1 MQVFPKNILK
11 FIVGMF
17 IVSAIVSPLK
27 ADINSQGLI
36 CELENGYDYGY
47 YFSNDEVEHYTFIV
61 TDDKILSNINP
72 LGTFTDKSDY
82 IEWNIQFSDRTFW
95 FRINLATL
103 ILTMESEEANLN
115 FNHQCEIYELTQWNR
130 KLSELDA
137 SLITKEYYS
146 KLSYII
152 REYIE
157 REYFIRTLEMTTEEI
172 ECCND
177 FLKLNKKY
185 FKDIIEVLKKA
196 DKVKYARDIPEFDIK
211 IKDKELID
219 NLISKL

>member
-47 YFSNDEVEHYTFIV
+47 YFSNDEVVHYTFIV

-103 ILTMESEEANLN
+103 ILTMESEEANLK
-115 FNHQCEIYELTQWNR
+115 FDHQCEIYELMDWNR
-130 KLSELDA
+130 KLSELGNLYQTEYDMYLEFSDEYNK
-137 SLITKEYYS
+137 SLKQ
-146 KLSYII
+146 
-152 REYIE
+152 
-157 REYFIRTLEMTTEEI
+157 
-172 ECCND
+172 N
-177 FLKLNKKY
+177 
-185 FKDIIEVLKKA
+185 
-196 DKVKYARDIPEFDIK
+196 
-211 IKDKELID
+211 
-219 NLISKL
+219 